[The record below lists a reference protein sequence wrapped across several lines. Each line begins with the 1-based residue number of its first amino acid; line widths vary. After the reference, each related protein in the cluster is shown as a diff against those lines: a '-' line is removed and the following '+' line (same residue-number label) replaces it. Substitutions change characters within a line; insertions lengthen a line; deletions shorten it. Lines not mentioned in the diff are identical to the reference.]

1 MYNKLFTKILDSSI
15 WLESMPT
22 RIVWLTFIAAM
33 DEHGFCQFASIANV
47 AHRARVSLP
56 EAEEAIG
63 CLEGADANSSDPDN
77 EGRRLERVPGGWMV
91 LNSEKHRHMVTRAII
106 QEQTRERVKRH
117 REKVKRN
124 SNAPVTPSEAVAE
137 ADTASEATTE
147 TTKTKNEERGSGVIL
162 SSKEFEKQKRYNA
175 YIGARLRI
183 PHKLHGDFVAAL
195 GGESP
200 DKTLR
205 AWYAT
210 VDEEIERTREAIVP
224 DVWKFMERR
233 FKAWATTQATDAE
246 WAAFDAKYGKGA

>member
-33 DEHGFCQFASIANV
+33 DEHGFCQFASVANV

-56 EAEEAIG
+56 EADEAIK
-63 CLEGADANSSDPDN
+63 CLEGADPNSSDPDN

-106 QEQTRERVKRH
+106 QEQTRERVRRH
-117 REKVKRN
+117 RDKVKRN
-124 SNAPVTPSEAVAE
+124 SNAPVTPSEAEAE
-137 ADTASEATTE
+137 AGSEATTE
-147 TTKTKNEERGSGVIL
+147 TTKTKSEERGGGVIV
-162 SSKEFEKQKRYNA
+162 SAIDYEKAKRHNA

-183 PHKLHGDFVAAL
+183 PHKLHNDFVAAL

-200 DKTLR
+200 DTTLR
-205 AWYAT
+205 AWYAA

-233 FKAWATTQATDAE
+233 FKAWAVTQANDAA
-246 WAAFDAKYGKGA
+246 WAEFDAKYGKGA